1 MKIPSVLF
9 LLGGFTA
16 SAAVIEKRTQ
26 SPFHLYAYGTGNAF
40 VGNDVPAG
48 SNVNSNITFVPT
60 PSSEWLITPT
70 SNITLTNTTSPALFI
85 NPSATSLTNVGF
97 SGCGPANGTTK
108 GFVAFGNWAMW
119 RDLGTQKLSSSFY
132 ATPVSEGVWQLM
144 WNAQEIDDGKS
155 VSVAV
160 RKVAPSS

>member
-1 MKIPSVLF
+1 MHLWATTSHPDPTS
-9 LLGGFTA
+9 
-16 SAAVIEKRTQ
+16 TQ
-26 SPFHLYAYGTGNAF
+26 TLHLHPPH
-40 VGNDVPAG
+40 PANG
-48 SNVNSNITFVPT
+48 SF
-60 PSSEWLITPT
+60 TPT
-70 SNITLTNTTSPALFI
+70 SNVTLTNTTSPALFI
-85 NPSATSLTNVGF
+85 NPSATFLTNVGF